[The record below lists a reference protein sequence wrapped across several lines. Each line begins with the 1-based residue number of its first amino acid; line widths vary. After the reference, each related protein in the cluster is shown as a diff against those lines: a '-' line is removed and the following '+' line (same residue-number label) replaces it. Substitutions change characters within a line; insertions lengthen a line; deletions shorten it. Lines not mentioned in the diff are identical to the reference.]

1 MSSRQ
6 VVKKIFAN
14 FENSNDGANIRQG
27 ITKWVSYFLSQF
39 SKKNLVP
46 SPSNFIYI
54 FFSFW
59 VNSGVTMSYWTR
71 SCRLLNFLVI
81 LITLAMCNLKFVIL
95 IFFTYSL
102 LFVSWS
108 VSPPG
113 GFRDHPH
120 RGEIIFSFLWYIHTK
135 GLHCF
140 VMCLM

>member
-27 ITKWVSYFLSQF
+27 ITKWVSYFLSQY

-95 IFFTYSL
+95 IFL
-102 LFVSWS
+102 LAHYCLFHDQFHLRVDS
-108 VSPPG
+108 
-113 GFRDHPH
+113 
-120 RGEIIFSFLWYIHTK
+120 EIILIEVKSSFHSYDIYIQK
-135 GLHCF
+135 AYIVL
-140 VMCLM
+140 